1 VNVGSST
8 GIINVTGDWNNSG
21 LGISLELDNLAASTV
36 DGVQFDQL
44 NVTGEFTQGGAVTID
59 RSELVLPATT
69 QQLKIIG
76 WGSQSGLSSSTIISF
91 LGGSPL
97 AYSFQSDGLYLTVGP
112 SGIAGDYNNN
122 GVVDAADYVVW
133 RKNAGTNNT
142 LPNNP
147 APGTIGQ
154 QQYDQWRANFGKPI
168 TGGTGLVSSANLTVP
183 EPASSTVWIV
193 LTVLGL
199 AQRRCAGGKL

>member
-21 LGISLELDNLAASTV
+21 LGIRLELDNLAASTV
-36 DGVQFDQL
+36 DGVEFDQL
-44 NVTGEFTQGGAVTID
+44 NVTGQFTQGGAVTID
-59 RSELVLPATT
+59 RSELVLPAATR
-69 QQLKIIG
+69 QLKIIG
-76 WGSQSGLSSSTIISF
+76 WGSQSGLSSSTIVSF
-91 LGGSPL
+91 VGGSPL

-122 GVVDAADYVVW
+122 GIVDAADYVVW
-133 RKNAGTNNT
+133 RKNAGTNNP

-147 APGTIGQ
+147 IPGTIGQ

-168 TGGTGLVSSANLTVP
+168 TGGTGLVSPASLTVP
-183 EPASSTVWIV
+183 EPAASTFWIA

-199 AQRRCAGGKL
+199 AQRRRAGGKI